1 MNCLNCHEQNKTSV
15 PYDLKFGGK
24 SPVSSRPKHFRMN
37 VSDAQQANRPAG
49 LESPDIAFSG
59 GSIRSNST
67 ATQGRLKKNN

>member
-1 MNCLNCHEQNKTSV
+1 MIAMDELLYLPREQNKTSSV
-15 PYDLKFGGK
+15 PNDLKFGGK

-59 GSIRSNST
+59 GSIRTNST
-67 ATQGRLKKNN
+67 AI